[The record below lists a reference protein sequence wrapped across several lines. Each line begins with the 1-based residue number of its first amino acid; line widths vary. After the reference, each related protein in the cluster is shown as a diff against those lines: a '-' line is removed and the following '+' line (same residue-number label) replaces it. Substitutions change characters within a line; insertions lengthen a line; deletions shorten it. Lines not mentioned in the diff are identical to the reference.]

1 MNTANHI
8 SEQSAIEEA
17 ATYADVAA
25 AAHRLAGHAN
35 VTPLLQSAVL
45 NERTQANVL
54 LKAETLQVIGAF
66 KFRGAFNRLVQ
77 LNAEE
82 RARGVIAWSSGN
94 HAQGV
99 AAAAHRLGIE
109 AAIVIPSDAPSIK
122 VEGTQRLGAEII
134 FYDRYREN
142 REDIGRRLASER
154 GATLVPSYD
163 DPYIIAGQGTL
174 AIEAIAQARSI
185 YDAHFDAWLSPCGG
199 GGLIAGSALALH
211 ELSPATR
218 IYCVEPVGFDDTA
231 RSLRSGKRESVDPEA
246 TTPCDALMSPMPG
259 ALTFP
264 INRRLLTAG
273 LTVTD
278 EMVFRAMVFAW
289 RELKLV
295 VEPGGAVALA
305 AVLHGLID
313 CRGKTIGV
321 VLSGGNVDAKLYADV
336 LADSSHH

>member
-1 MNTANHI
+1 MNTANHMT
-8 SEQSAIEEA
+8 EQSATEEA

-25 AAHRLAGHAN
+25 AARRLAGHAN

-99 AAAAHRLGIE
+99 AAAAHRLGIK
-109 AAIVIPSDAPSIK
+109 AAIVMPSDAPSIK
-122 VEGTQRLGAEII
+122 VEGTRRLGAEII
-134 FYDRYREN
+134 FYDRYRED
-142 REDIGRRLASER
+142 REEIGRRLARER

-163 DPYIIAGQGTL
+163 DPHIIAGQGTV

-185 YDAHFDAWLSPCGG
+185 YNAQFDAWLSPCGG

-211 ELSPATR
+211 ELSPATK

-231 RSLRSGKRESVDPEA
+231 RSLVSGKRESVDPQA
-246 TTPCDALMSPMPG
+246 TTPCDALMSSMPG

-273 LTVTD
+273 LVVSE
-278 EMVFRAMVFAW
+278 EMVFHAMAFAW
-289 RELKLV
+289 KELKLV

-305 AVLHGLID
+305 AVLGGLID
-313 CRGKTIGV
+313 CGGKTVGV
-321 VLSGGNVDAKLYADV
+321 VLSGANVDPDTYR
-336 LADSSHH
+336 LALTEGM